1 MARRNVVSPWRTGV
15 SEMVALVRFWESTK
29 NLPCPKAFW
38 ETFRYVMYLC
48 ALALLLVEST
58 YGGYVYGGSYGPQ
71 EFYSGYSRYSS
82 YPSYSGYPS
91 DYSSFPLSNH
101 ASNPLSG
108 YASYPTSGYS
118 GYNSYVQQEPS
129 NPIFTVLV
137 EQPYTVTKSVSSVP
151 LIVIPQDSLNML
163 QDGHISSISPTRPVV
178 ILPAGQEAT
187 PAVRVVLRRPMLV
200 SSSQSTISFPSGFT
214 VVHDGLRMPIPVG
227 AVIAP
232 VPTGTYLTA
241 SRPYAVRVVYAIPT
255 GPLPMQYPFF
265 ETIPTSQPNQNFNK
279 VTSTAVSIV
288 NPTSPTKL
296 PALPSR
302 PQQQPPQFGSVFA
315 HQIYGNDNNI
325 GLEVNRPG
333 APVVT
338 ILDFPSSV
346 ATPSVVFFPQ
356 TILDEGSEL
365 GNREPPQA
373 AAPAGIVQSTA
384 PLPNLSVFVNS
395 KESPVLQ
402 AIRDEANKNQDQ
414 QDEQLSAI
422 SKDKIPEIL
431 YN

>member
-1 MARRNVVSPWRTGV
+1 
-15 SEMVALVRFWESTK
+15 
-29 NLPCPKAFW
+29 
-38 ETFRYVMYLC
+38 MYLC

-58 YGGYVYGGSYGPQ
+58 YGGYVHGGSYGPQ
-71 EFYSGYSRYSS
+71 EYYSGYSRYSS
-82 YPSYSGYPS
+82 YPSYNGYPS
-91 DYSSFPLSNH
+91 HYSSFPLSNH
-101 ASNPLSG
+101 AIHPLSG
-108 YASYPTSGYS
+108 YNSYPTSGYS
-118 GYNSYVQQEPS
+118 GFNSYVQQEPS

-137 EQPYTVTKSVSSVP
+137 EQPYTVTKSISSVP
-151 LIVIPQDSLNML
+151 LLVIPQDSLNML

-178 ILPAGQEAT
+178 ILPAVAMFNALLYEKSKIAVDREIEGQEAT

-265 ETIPTSQPNQNFNK
+265 ETTPISQPNQNFNK

-315 HQIYGNDNNI
+315 HQVYGNDNNI
-325 GLEVNRPG
+325 GLEVNRPV
-333 APVVT
+333 APLVT

-356 TILDEGSEL
+356 ANLDEGSEL

-414 QDEQLSAI
+414 QDEQLSAL